1 MTQLS
6 EKQTELASSRF
17 DPGLEI
23 LMQGHLLKNICE
35 PYVIRNKKGP
45 IRLTDRLSLDLP
57 R

>member
-6 EKQTELASSRF
+6 EKQTKLASSRF

-35 PYVIRNKKGP
+35 PYVISNKK
-45 IRLTDRLSLDLP
+45 
-57 R
+57 